1 MLTVMDALKIES
13 LKNTKLAAGKN
24 GLDRVIKSVTVMEV
38 PDIVKWLKGG
48 EFIITRFYSIKD
60 NVQDQIN
67 ILYELNK
74 LNASGIAIKLTDS
87 FPAIDERFIKAADEI
102 NFPVIEVTE
111 SLTFL
116 DIMTPLNYAIFE
128 QEEHFRLVEEYIK
141 AIVFH
146 TYKTKEFIIERG
158 KNLGYDIEK
167 GFIYTIS
174 IDVSNFCTLSK
185 KHNQNK
191 YNSIYVKDEICQ
203 FMDNITRSFKRE
215 EKILNYMIIRNIED
229 ITLFIQTENKI
240 NAERYGKYILD
251 LLLKHR
257 NLYYKCMGMT
267 IGIGSIGEGLNGIEN
282 GYDQAKYA
290 VKIGQVV
297 SKSQDY
303 YFYKNIEI
311 YSLFYKNSFDTLL
324 SFTTST
330 LGKVANDI
338 ELIDTLSMYFECNE
352 NIMLTSE
359 KLFIHKNTLKYRLD
373 RIKKITELDV
383 KKIDDKI
390 KLYFAVIAYN
400 VVNKKSND

>member
-13 LKNTKLAAGKN
+13 LKNTRLVAGKN
-24 GLDRVIKSVTVMEV
+24 GIDKVIKSVTVMEV

-48 EFIITRFYSIKD
+48 EFIITRFYSLKD
-60 NVQDQIN
+60 NVQEQIN
-67 ILYELNK
+67 ILYELNR

-87 FPAIDERFIKAADEI
+87 ITSIDEKFIKAADEI
-102 NFPVIEVTE
+102 NFPVVEIQE

-116 DIMTPLNYAIFE
+116 DIMTPLNHAIFE
-128 QEEHFRLVEEYIK
+128 LEQHFRLVEEYIK

-146 TYKTKEFIIERG
+146 TYNTTEFIVERG
-158 KNLGYDIEK
+158 KTLGCDIEK

-174 IDVSNFCTLSK
+174 IDVSNFSVSK
-185 KHNQNK
+185 KQNVSK
-191 YNSIYVKDEICQ
+191 YNSISIKDEVSQ
-203 FMDNITRSFKRE
+203 FIDNIISSFKRE
-215 EKILNYMIIRNIED
+215 KKIINYMIIRNIED

-240 NAERYGKYILD
+240 SAERYGKYVLD
-251 LLLKHR
+251 LILKHR
-257 NLYYKCMGMT
+257 NLYYKYIGMT
-267 IGIGSIGEGLNGIEN
+267 IGIGSTGEGISGIEN

-290 VKIGQVV
+290 IKIGQVV
-297 SKSQDY
+297 NKSQDY

-311 YSLFYKNSFDTLL
+311 YSLFYKNSFDTLS

-330 LGKVANDI
+330 LGKVVNDI

-352 NIMLTSE
+352 NIMITSE

-373 RIKKITELDV
+373 RIKKITELDI
-383 KKIDDKI
+383 KKIDDKV

-400 VVNKKSND
+400 VVNKKSKD